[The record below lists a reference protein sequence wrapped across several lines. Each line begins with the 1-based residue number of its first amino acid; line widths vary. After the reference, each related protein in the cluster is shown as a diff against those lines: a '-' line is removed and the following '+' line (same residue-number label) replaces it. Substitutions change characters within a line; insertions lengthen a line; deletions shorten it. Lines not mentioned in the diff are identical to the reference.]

1 VLFNP
6 LEGVGRAT
14 YIAFPLLQ
22 ALGTWIVDLV
32 LLLRVFAVFPFG
44 STRPGIFAG
53 VFAFPLVIKI
63 TRFVLIITSIT
74 LWARTVKS
82 IAIGTVTTSSTV
94 DIVHSPLLK
103 SEFVCELADHM

>member
-1 VLFNP
+1 VDRP
-6 LEGVGRAT
+6 T

-32 LLLRVFAVFPFG
+32 LLLRVFAVFPYG
-44 STRPGIFAG
+44 STRLGVFAS
-53 VFAFPLVIKI
+53 VFAFPVVIKI
-63 TRFVLIITSIT
+63 TRLVLIITSIT
-74 LWARTVKS
+74 LWAQTVKS
-82 IAIGTVTTSSTV
+82 IAIGTVAGSSNA